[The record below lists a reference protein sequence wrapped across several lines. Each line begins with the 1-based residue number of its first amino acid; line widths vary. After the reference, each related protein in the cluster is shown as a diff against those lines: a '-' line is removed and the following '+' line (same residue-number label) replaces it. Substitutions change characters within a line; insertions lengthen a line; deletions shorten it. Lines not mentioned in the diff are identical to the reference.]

1 MAVSW
6 YVIRSKPNKEEFLAG
21 QLASYDIEV
30 FYPKIRVKT
39 VNPRAR
45 KVKAY
50 FPSYLFVRVDLETVS
65 ASTLHWM
72 PGAVNL
78 VSFDGEPATVPDAL
92 ISAVSRQ
99 VEHINNSQRNM
110 LHDLKPGDVVSIHDG
125 PFAGYEA
132 IFDGQIP
139 GRERVRV
146 LLTFLQKRQ
155 LPVELRENQIGRSKR
170 S

>member
-1 MAVSW
+1 MAEAW

-21 QLASYDIEV
+21 QLSAYGIKV
-30 FYPKIRVKT
+30 FYPRIRVKT

-45 KVKAY
+45 KLRAY
-50 FPSYLFVRVDLETVS
+50 FPSYLFIDVDLETIS
-65 ASTLHWM
+65 LSTLHWM

-78 VSFDGEPATVPDAL
+78 VSFDGQPASVPETL
-92 ISAVSRQ
+92 ISAVERQ
-99 VEHINNSQRNM
+99 VELINTSQKNM
-110 LHDLKPGDVVSIHDG
+110 LLDLKPGDVVSIQDG

-132 IFDGQIP
+132 IFDGQVS

-146 LLTFLQKRQ
+146 LLSFLQNRKI
-155 LPVELRENQIGRSKR
+155 PVELRGSQVGRVKR

>member
-1 MAVSW
+1 MAETW

-21 QLASYDIEV
+21 QLSAYGIKV
-30 FYPKIRVKT
+30 FYPRIRVKT

-45 KVKAY
+45 KLRAY
-50 FPSYLFVRVDLETVS
+50 FPSYLFIYVDLETIS
-65 ASTLHWM
+65 LSTLHWM

-78 VSFDGEPATVPDAL
+78 VSFDGQPASVPETL
-92 ISAVSRQ
+92 ISAVERQ
-99 VEHINNSQRNM
+99 VELINTSQKNM
-110 LHDLKPGDVVSIHDG
+110 LLDLKPGDVVSIQDG

-132 IFDGQIP
+132 IFDGQVS

-146 LLTFLQKRQ
+146 LLSFLQNRKI
-155 LPVELRENQIGRSKR
+155 PVELRGSQVGRVKR

>member
-6 YVIRSKPNKEEFLAG
+6 YVIRSKPNKEDFLAG
-21 QLASYDIEV
+21 QLTAYGIEV
-30 FYPKIRVKT
+30 YFPRVRVKA

-50 FPSYLFVRVDLETVS
+50 FPSYLFVRVDLDEVS

-78 VSFDGEPATVPDAL
+78 VSFDGEPASVPDAL
-92 ISAVSRQ
+92 ISAIERQ
-99 VEHINNSQRNM
+99 VDSINASQNDP
-110 LHDLKPGDVVSIHDG
+110 LGGIKPGEAVIIHEG

-132 IFDGQIP
+132 IFDGKISGQ
-139 GRERVRV
+139 ERVRV
-146 LLTFLQKRQ
+146 LLTFLQKRH
-155 LPVELRENQIGRSKR
+155 LPLELRQNQIGRAKR

>member
-21 QLASYDIEV
+21 QLTAYGV
-30 FYPKIRVKT
+30 KVYYPRIQSKT

-50 FPSYLFVRVDLETVS
+50 FPSYLFVQVDLEQVS

-78 VSFDGEPATVPDAL
+78 VSFDGEPASVPDAL
-92 ISAVSRQ
+92 ITAIERQ
-99 VEHINNSQRNM
+99 VEYINALQQNA
-110 LHDLKPGDVVSIHDG
+110 LLGLKPGEKVTIQEG

-132 IFDGQIP
+132 IFDGQLP

-146 LLTFLQKRQ
+146 LLNYLQNRHI
-155 LPVELRENQIGRSKR
+155 PVELGEEQIGRSKR

>member
-21 QLASYDIEV
+21 QLTAYGIEV
-30 FYPKIRVKT
+30 FYPRIRVKT

-45 KVKAY
+45 KIKPY
-50 FPSYLFVRVDLETVS
+50 FPSYLFVHVDLEIVN

-78 VSFDGEPATVPDAL
+78 VSFDGDPAPVPDML
-92 ISAVSRQ
+92 ISAIERQ
-99 VEHINNSQRNM
+99 VEQINIAQQNP
-110 LHDLKPGDVVSIHDG
+110 LHDLKPGDAVVIHGG

-146 LLTFLQKRQ
+146 LLTFLQKRH
-155 LPVELRENQIGRSKR
+155 LPVELKQDQIGRAKR

>member
-1 MAVSW
+1 MAESW

-21 QLASYDIEV
+21 QLSAYGIKV
-30 FYPKIRVKT
+30 FYPRIRVKT

-45 KVKAY
+45 KLKAY
-50 FPSYLFVRVDLETVS
+50 FPGYLFVHVDLETVS
-65 ASTLHWM
+65 LSSLHWM

-78 VSFDGEPATVPDAL
+78 VSFDGQPASVPETL
-92 ISAVSRQ
+92 ISAIERQ
-99 VEHINNSQRNM
+99 MEHINTSQKKM
-110 LHDLKPGDVVSIHDG
+110 LLGLKPGDAVSIQDG

-132 IFDGQIP
+132 IFDGQIS

-155 LPVELRENQIGRSKR
+155 IPVELRENQIGRVKR

>member
-1 MAVSW
+1 MAESW

-21 QLASYDIEV
+21 QLSAYGIKV
-30 FYPKIRVKT
+30 FYPRIRVKT

-45 KVKAY
+45 KLKAY
-50 FPSYLFVRVDLETVS
+50 FPGYLFVHVDLETVS
-65 ASTLHWM
+65 LSSLHWM

-78 VSFDGEPATVPDAL
+78 VSFDGQPASVPETL
-92 ISAVSRQ
+92 ISAIERQ
-99 VEHINNSQRNM
+99 MEQINTSQKKM
-110 LHDLKPGDVVSIHDG
+110 LLGLKPGDVVSIQDG

-132 IFDGQIP
+132 IFDGQIS

-155 LPVELRENQIGRSKR
+155 IPVELRENQIGRVKR

>member
-6 YVIRSKPNKEEFLAG
+6 YVVRSKPNKEEFLAG
-21 QLASYDIEV
+21 QLTAYGIKV
-30 FYPKIRVKT
+30 FYPRIRVKT

-45 KVKAY
+45 KVKPY
-50 FPSYLFVRVDLETVS
+50 FPSYLFVNVDLDVVS

-78 VSFDGEPATVPDAL
+78 VSFDGEPAPVPELL
-92 ISAVSRQ
+92 ISAVERQ
-99 VEHINNSQRNM
+99 VDHINKTQEN
-110 LHDLKPGDVVSIHDG
+110 LLKGLKPGDAVVIHDG

-132 IFDGQIP
+132 IFDGRIS

-146 LLTFLQKRQ
+146 LLNFLQKRQ
-155 LPVELRENQIGRSKR
+155 LPVELRDNQIGPAKR